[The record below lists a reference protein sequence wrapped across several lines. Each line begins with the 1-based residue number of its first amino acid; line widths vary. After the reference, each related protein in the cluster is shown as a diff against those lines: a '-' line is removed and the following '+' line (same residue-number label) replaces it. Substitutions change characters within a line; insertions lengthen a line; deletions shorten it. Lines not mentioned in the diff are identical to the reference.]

1 MLNHNVKK
9 QAIQRLQAAQ
19 KQYEALVTDVMQQAQ
34 ALFELRQSTAE
45 YLIQACEDYIN
56 TLVNSPKEFDKS
68 VADFKVSY
76 QEFTNL
82 SHQIEVEAKQ
92 QTTVRQSTVGAGVV
106 AGAGV
111 AALGPS
117 AAMAIATT
125 FGTASTGTAISA
137 LSGAAATNAALAW
150 LGGGALAAGGSGMVG
165 GQALLAL
172 AGPVGWTI
180 GGIAVAGGALWAN
193 GQNEKAARQATQYA
207 LQVEAEISKLKT
219 ARTEVNGLTSLTEK
233 HADGVLDQLALL
245 EDAAPAD
252 YRQFSTDQKH
262 ALAALNNHIQTL
274 GMLLKQTVA

>member
-1 MLNHNVKK
+1 MLNNNIKK
-9 QAIQRLQAAQ
+9 QAIQRLKAAQ
-19 KQYEALVTDVMQQAQ
+19 QQYEALIADVMQQAQ

-45 YLIQACEDYIN
+45 SVIQACENYIN
-56 TLVNSPKEFDKS
+56 KLANSPQEFDKS
-68 VADFKVSY
+68 VVDFKVDY

-82 SHQIEVEAKQ
+82 SHEVEVEAKQ
-92 QTTVRQSTVGAGVV
+92 RATVRQSTVGAGVM

-180 GGIAVAGGALWAN
+180 GGVAVAGGALWAN
-193 GQNEKAARQATQYA
+193 GQNGKAARQANRCAYDLELATEK
-207 LQVEAEISKLKT
+207 LTESEEAVNDLKD
-219 ARTEVNGLTSLTEK
+219 RTEELAN
-233 HADGVLDQLALL
+233 GVLSQLVFL
-245 EDAAPAD
+245 ENGAPAD
-252 YRQFSTDQKH
+252 YHQFSTEQRE
-262 ALAALNNHIQTL
+262 ALGSMTNNIRSL
-274 GMLLKQTVA
+274 GNLIKKTID

>member
-1 MLNHNVKK
+1 MLNHNAKK
-9 QAIQRLQAAQ
+9 QAIQRLQVAQ
-19 KQYEALVTDVMQQAQ
+19 KQYEALVGDVMKQAQ

-45 YLIQACEDYIN
+45 SVIQACEDYIN
-56 TLVNSPKEFDKS
+56 TLANSPREFDKS
-68 VADFKVSY
+68 VTAFKVSY

-92 QTTVRQSTVGAGVV
+92 QAAVRQSTVGAGVV

-117 AAMAIATT
+117 AAMVIATT

-193 GQNEKAARQATQYA
+193 GQNEKAARQATQYTHELELEIGKLRVA
-207 LQVEAEISKLKT
+207 KVEVDSLK
-219 ARTEVNGLTSLTEK
+219 NLTEK
-233 HADGVLDQLALL
+233 HADGVLAQLALL
-245 EDAAPAD
+245 EDGAPAD
-252 YRQFSTDQKH
+252 YRQFSTDQKQ
-262 ALAALNNHIQTL
+262 ALAALNNHIQSL
-274 GMLLKQTVA
+274 GKLLNQTIA

>member
-9 QAIQRLQAAQ
+9 QAIRRLQAAQ
-19 KQYEALVTDVMQQAQ
+19 KRYEALIAEVMQQAQ

-45 YLIQACEDYIN
+45 SVIKACENYIN
-56 TLVNSPKEFDKS
+56 TLANSPKEFDKS
-68 VADFKVSY
+68 VAAFKVSY

-92 QTTVRQSTVGAGVV
+92 QAAVRQSTVGAGVV

-193 GQNEKAARQATQYA
+193 GQNEKAAREATQYA

-219 ARTEVNGLTSLTEK
+219 AETEVNGLKGLTEK
-233 HADGVLDQLALL
+233 HADGVLTQLALL
-245 EDAAPAD
+245 NDGAPAD
-252 YRQFSTDQKH
+252 YRQFSTEQKQT
-262 ALAALNNHIQTL
+262 LAALNNNIQAL
-274 GMLLKQTVA
+274 GKLLKQTIA

>member
-1 MLNHNVKK
+1 
-9 QAIQRLQAAQ
+9 
-19 KQYEALVTDVMQQAQ
+19 
-34 ALFELRQSTAE
+34 
-45 YLIQACEDYIN
+45 
-56 TLVNSPKEFDKS
+56 
-68 VADFKVSY
+68 
-76 QEFTNL
+76 
-82 SHQIEVEAKQ
+82 
-92 QTTVRQSTVGAGVV
+92 
-106 AGAGV
+106 
-111 AALGPS
+111 
-117 AAMAIATT
+117 
-125 FGTASTGTAISA
+125 
-137 LSGAAATNAALAW
+137 
-150 LGGGALAAGGSGMVG
+150 MVG

-219 ARTEVNGLTSLTEK
+219 ARTEVNGLASLTEK

-274 GMLLKQTVA
+274 GMLLNQTIA

>member
-1 MLNHNVKK
+1 MLNHNIKK
-9 QAIQRLQAAQ
+9 QAIQRLKSAQ
-19 KQYEALVTDVMQQAQ
+19 QQYETLAADVMQQAQ
-34 ALFELRQSTAE
+34 SLFALRQSTAE
-45 YLIQACEDYIN
+45 SVIQACEDYIN

-68 VADFKVSY
+68 VTAFKVSY

-82 SHQIEVEAKQ
+82 SHQIEIEANQ
-92 QTTVRQSTVGAGVV
+92 QAAVRQSTVGAGVM

-193 GQNEKAARQATQYA
+193 GQNGKAARQANQYTY
-207 LQVEAEISKLKT
+207 QVELEIGKLKT
-219 ARTEVNGLTSLTEK
+219 AEVEVGGLKDLTEK
-233 HADGVLDQLALL
+233 HANGVLDNLAWLK
-245 EDAAPAD
+245 DGAPAD
-252 YRQFSTDQKH
+252 YRQFSTEQRQE
-262 ALAALNNHIQTL
+262 LAALINHIQALGKHLNQTL
-274 GMLLKQTVA
+274 A